1 MYQLTARTGSSKG
14 RSWLISERPLR
25 IGRSVSCEV
34 NLSDPTVSRQ
44 HCEVWLEDD
53 EIHIRDLKSSNSTLI
68 NGRPA
73 NEAVLSVGDEVA
85 IGVHGFMVTSLAY
98 ETRGQLDPTPPK
110 KPDSSV
116 TLTITD
122 AFYVQEQPISDANG
136 VSPRTVEEFR
146 KLFLLSR
153 KFSRSNGRT
162 HLVQTFVEA
171 LTHEFEP
178 EALWLAWYMPRD
190 KEFLLYPLEDCDT
203 SQFRAPLEGMGEA
216 IEKRAGLLL
225 PGMAAYGGK
234 RRFQTTTI
242 APLLMGDDAIGAI
255 AMTSGAPQRVY
266 DEEDLQYF
274 LALCHTFAPFVR
286 AAERQEQLHR
296 DVEQL
301 EQRAG
306 VSRQLLG
313 DSQVMHDVRKHI
325 ARAAECSLN
334 VLLTG
339 ETGTGKELAAR
350 MVHDL
355 SERSAHP
362 FIVVNCAAIPRELF
376 ESEMFGHEKGAFT
389 GAVRQKPG
397 RFEEAHGGTLFLDEI
412 GDLSPDN
419 QARILRAIETG
430 SFYRVGGTRS
440 ISVSVRIVAAT
451 NKALTGAASDSFRKD
466 LYHRLNGV
474 SITLPPLR
482 DRGSDVVVLAEA
494 FLKRNA
500 AAVAK
505 NIRGFAPEAIQNM
518 REYSWPGNVRELNT
532 CVERAAAFG
541 VGELLGEDVI
551 SLGEDETTHESS
563 ELICNMAEAERRHID
578 RMVKHCKG
586 NIKQASELLEISRTT
601 LYSKIRQ
608 YNIET

>member
-14 RSWLISERPLR
+14 RSWLIGGQRLR

-44 HCEVWLEDD
+44 HCEVWLEGS

-73 NEAVLSVGDEVA
+73 NDAVLSVGDEVA
-85 IGVHGFMVTSLAY
+85 IGAHGFMVTSLAY
-98 ETRGQLDPTPPK
+98 EPRGQLDPTPPK

-116 TLTITD
+116 TLTVTN
-122 AFYVQEQPISDANG
+122 AFYVQEQPISDASG

-153 KFSRSNGRT
+153 RFSRSNGRAQ
-162 HLVQTFVEA
+162 LVETFVET
-171 LTHEFEP
+171 LMHEFEP

-190 KEFLLYPLEDCDT
+190 KGFVLYPLEDCGAFDF
-203 SQFRAPLEGMGEA
+203 QAPLESMGDA
-216 IEKRAGLLL
+216 VEKRAGLLL
-225 PGMAAYGGK
+225 PGMAAFAGN
-234 RRFQTTTI
+234 RRFQTTMVS
-242 APLLMGDDAIGAI
+242 PLLMGDDAIGAI
-255 AMTSGAPQRVY
+255 AMISGAPHRVY

-274 LALCHTFAPFVR
+274 LALSHTFAPFVR

-355 SERSAHP
+355 SERSTHP

-376 ESEMFGHEKGAFT
+376 ESEMFGHERGAFT
-389 GAVRQKPG
+389 GAVRQKLG

-412 GDLSPDN
+412 GDLSQDN

-430 SFYRVGGTRS
+430 SFYRVGGSRS
-440 ISVSVRIVAAT
+440 INVSVRIVAAT
-451 NKALTGAASDSFRKD
+451 NKILIGAASHNFRKD

-482 DRGSDVVVLAEA
+482 ARGEDVIVLAEA
-494 FLKRNA
+494 FLRRNTA
-500 AAVAK
+500 AAAK
-505 NIRGFAPEAIQNM
+505 NILGFTQEAIERM
-518 REYSWPGNVRELNT
+518 REYSWPGNVRELNA
-532 CVERAAAFG
+532 CIERAAAFAR
-541 VGELLGEDVI
+541 GELLGVEDI
-551 SLGEDETTHESS
+551 CFSEDELPYDSS
-563 ELICNMAEAERRHID
+563 ELICSMAEAERHHID
-578 RMVKHCKG
+578 RMVRHCNG
-586 NIKQASELLEISRTT
+586 NIKQAAELLEISRTT